1 MTSSVMLLTN
11 STTGCGSKYSNR
23 NHNFSEMCEYF
34 FHQYLSGFYPQVQC
48 FMLYLLNIVM
58 PRWEI

>member
-11 STTGCGSKYSNR
+11 STTGIGSKYSNR

-34 FHQYLSGFYPQVQC
+34 F
-48 FMLYLLNIVM
+48 
-58 PRWEI
+58 R